1 MNLLDTM
8 RAVEL
13 FRGLDDAQFKRLAS
27 IAQAETY
34 RDGDIILSYDQP
46 GDHLYL
52 LGSGQVEVLLDAP
65 GRGARPAL
73 YLGAGQIFGE
83 IALLDQGTRSATVRA
98 VLDDTVV
105 YRLPREALLDLCRQD
120 TGLGFLLMRNLALD
134 LSFKLRHR
142 NFT

>member
-1 MNLLDTM
+1 MTLLETM

-13 FRGLDDAQFKRLAS
+13 FRGLDDRQLQQLAG

-34 RDGDIILSYDQP
+34 RDGEVILSYEQP
-46 GDHLYL
+46 GDHLYV

-65 GRGARPAL
+65 DKATRPTV

-98 VLDDTVV
+98 VVDDTVV
-105 YRLPREALLDLCRQD
+105 YRLGREALLDLCRQD
-120 TGLGFLLMRNLALD
+120 TGLGFVLMRNLALD

-142 NFT
+142 NFN